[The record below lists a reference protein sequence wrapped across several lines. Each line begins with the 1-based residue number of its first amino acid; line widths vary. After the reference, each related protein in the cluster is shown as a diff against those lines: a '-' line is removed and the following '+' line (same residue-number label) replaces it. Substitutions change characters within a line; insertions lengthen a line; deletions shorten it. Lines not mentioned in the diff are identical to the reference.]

1 MGTGLLNY
9 IIAGENS
16 ARNLWIQ
23 EVWKQNLEPTGVM
36 ARRRCSLFAS
46 LSAEDAS
53 LIEDVSLIKDSKL
66 RGHVET
72 GGQGIFSGGAAA
84 DLASAPFFG

>member
-36 ARRRCSLFAS
+36 ARGRCSLFAS
-46 LSAEDAS
+46 LSA
-53 LIEDVSLIKDSKL
+53 EDVSLIKDSKL

-84 DLASAPFFG
+84 DLASAPFFR